1 MIKLKSIS
9 TKMLG
14 VSTIATLLAVVIG
27 GLAHFNIGRVT
38 DAGDDVVNRATP
50 AIALGSTRVA
60 WAQLDAIVQNGLHA
74 GVVSGLDASS
84 SDRRAAEVL
93 DGLKAYLA
101 SNPEPEQRKLVQ
113 DVTLPNAEKAIKIWQ
128 EELKPE
134 LTTVTANGEKGR
146 GYRNQIDSPYLTPA
160 YDVTD
165 TLNKVAQ
172 LDDDSIR
179 DRIDASADTASTAV
193 VSMWTLA
200 GLGAALIFGLGLLL
214 ARTIVRPLKRTV
226 TVLEAVAGGDL
237 TPRLDVDRSDE
248 LGAMAAALNTTL
260 GTVHDVISQLESDAA
275 TLQETATLD
284 SADTVAELAEMAT
297 RLNLMISLFTLERP
311 SETADSAS

>member
-1 MIKLKSIS
+1 MVKLKSIS

-14 VSTIATLLAVVIG
+14 VSAIATILAVVIG
-27 GLAHFNIGRVT
+27 GLAHYNIHRVT
-38 DAGDDVVNRATP
+38 DAGDDVVARATP
-50 AIALGSTRVA
+50 AIALGSTRVS

-74 GVVSGLDASS
+74 GVVSGVDASS

-101 SNPEPEQRKLVQ
+101 AKPDPEQRRLVQ
-113 DVTLPNAEKAIKIWQ
+113 EVALPSAEKAIKIWQ
-128 EELKPE
+128 EDLKPE
-134 LTTVTANGEKGR
+134 LTTVTANGEKGI
-146 GYRNQIDSPYLTPA
+146 GYRNQVSSPYLTPA

-165 TLNKVAQ
+165 TLNKVAE
-172 LDDDSIR
+172 LDDAAIR
-179 DRIDASADTASTAV
+179 ARIDASADTASAAV

-214 ARTIVRPLKRTV
+214 ARTIVKPLQRTV

-237 TPRLDVDRSDE
+237 TPRLEVTRSDE

-260 GTVHDVISQLESDAA
+260 GTVHDVISQLEADAA

-311 SETADSAS
+311 AEASA